1 MELNHSQKLGLDIDR
16 HIALDA
22 GAGTGKTTVMAHRY
36 VQHILSQNQRATR
49 LLPPAPRVPLKGM
62 GAIRC
67 PARERTSL
75 KDWQGLLP
83 TETVAITFTRKA
95 AAELKGRIRRL
106 IASLRADSHLDGV
119 ANGVH
124 DSRISDQGDVEMLL
138 SLMEDAPIS
147 TIDSF
152 LSSIVSPWIGL
163 VCDNPGSEQ
172 VDEGGSILLR
182 EEAIRTAWR
191 LQKGIDAVEVGM
203 SGDIEEF
210 LEARDR
216 LSVRLGGQSASST
229 VIRGLM
235 KRSLFVEEA
244 ARSMGDKGRNILVG
258 DLDHLFLNPTVDILD
273 VWYLEFRALI
283 EEWVDSWLEGGAHF
297 VTGADRLDGMT
308 RFRYVQNLC
317 TLNSED
323 QIWRLQWI
331 WLVSHAI
338 TPSASIEKIKCKPLS
353 RASPPTSQG
362 WPSGILS
369 KAANKAMSAD
379 VKNMIVGNCETL
391 SVPIREVMSISN
403 GLLLR
408 SIGRASFLLNPCIA
422 EPELIEG
429 QYAHPPRLGTDLPQL
444 PVDRAMRLTTEL
456 EIEVIQDLFTVN
468 NGVQEILTRLKS
480 LEGVTDYDDMHRFA
494 EDLLLARCPAVC
506 RTWYPKK
513 VIDALDSIGNKPWR
527 DDHLTRAIVASEDK
541 SDVHED
547 LMRRITIL
555 RELRRGYR
563 AFIIDEYQDT
573 NPQHFRLLA
582 RLWGRRH
589 LESDELRPPAGEWDP
604 TVCIVG
610 DMKQS
615 IYRFRQAELTVMRR
629 AVEIIRTI
637 NVDEATMEHRLDDL
651 KKTGFARDPRPI
663 PGKPEEGT
671 GFIRSNALLSEDSK
685 REKWV
690 AFEKDDGPSK
700 IELSAI
706 DRRSEGHIEMRTNH
720 RTLPNLM
727 NTMNHIFQDTFSSRH
742 QTLPGPWHAE
752 AQDLLPG
759 RKSETEPAF
768 EWILPARTEVV
779 EISENPEI
787 AINPFENID
796 STNRDLSN
804 QLLAKRLTSLL
815 NGQKVRVK
823 DCEND
828 SWKEVAGVEHQILP
842 EDIMILVS
850 SRSRIPDILTTLEEH
865 GIPAVADKQG
875 VLLQRPAVQPLM
887 SLLWLTCSPNDR
899 AAALAVGHSCLV
911 GLDDSTL
918 NDHLSKSTGNQILG
932 LANIAPTPELKSL
945 LGKIAKSVANN
956 DIRGAIITAIDHSD
970 LLRTF
975 PREGDRQDVNN
986 WLSLFERILDKEG
999 GDAAL
1004 AQLRLRE
1011 LEELDSD
1018 GPKSTS
1024 DGTAGAVQVLTI
1036 HGSKGLESPVV
1047 VLYDIFNIGARDSSL
1062 SSSDNVL
1069 VTPEMIAGRIH
1080 PWRGVAKPESGLWT
1094 LASMMEEGQ
1103 RLAERRRQFYVAL
1116 TRARDRVIV
1125 VGTPSGGA
1133 EISSD
1138 GYLEMNR
1145 GQARENMGY
1154 MLLDGLAHSSITAGN
1169 EGSTWSDGG
1178 LEQTGKTLRLD
1189 PSGLIENGFL
1199 PSDCVNGIAIFHHP
1213 SCFESTSLQS
1223 PLQKWQE
1230 RIDALAN
1237 ASAITSPRKQRN
1249 TIHEIGLPSHSLDAA
1264 WNCRRRHWLAM
1275 RMNWRAEPLNFI
1287 PIKNKEDFWPSAT
1300 EFGSLFHRLLE
1311 IGLANPATESKDL
1324 DATWTVSQP
1333 NRLLDDITFDEVLAQ
1348 SSFSDSQMTKRARS
1362 RMYHLAKLVDDGIL
1376 GRLTQG
1382 GRFDGM
1388 VVEGLRTELPFNFVS
1403 KSQHDIDRKG
1413 WSPRGEISLVKVE
1426 EIHTIFDGR
1435 ADLVLALRDDEGKGW
1450 LQVVD
1455 AKTKGCLSG
1464 YNRESP
1470 EDGHPLQHAPL
1481 ADSPYAETDSEKEIL
1496 ADYRLQL
1503 TLYCLALEESEKS
1516 KPLSQ
1521 QREILPPAIL
1531 VAASGRMIRMRDEE
1545 YNQAKSDLKELLSWM
1560 GYISA
1565 IEDGYEPPQCSNP
1578 GVCKACLFFSGT
1590 IALEEP
1596 NVLPDQA

>member
-1 MELNHSQKLGLDIDR
+1 MKLNHSQKLGLDIDR

-36 VQHILSQNQRATR
+36 VQHILSRNQRATR
-49 LLPPAPRVPLKGM
+49 TLPPAARVPLKGM

-67 PARERTSL
+67 PAIERTSL

-106 IASLRADSHLDGV
+106 IASLRAAPPSESDT
-119 ANGVH
+119 NGVH
-124 DSRISDQGDVEMLL
+124 DTRISDQGDVEMLL

-147 TIDSF
+147 TIDAF
-152 LSSIVSPWIGL
+152 LSSIISPWIGL
-163 VCDNPGSEQ
+163 VCDNPGGEQ
-172 VDEGGSILLR
+172 VDEEGSILLR

-210 LEARDR
+210 LAARDR
-216 LSVRLGGQSASST
+216 LSIRLGGQSASST

-244 ARSMGDKGRNILVG
+244 ARSMGEKGRNILVE
-258 DLDHLFLNPTVDILD
+258 DLDHLFLNPTADILD
-273 VWYLEFRALI
+273 TWYLDFRVLI
-283 EEWVDSWLEGGAHF
+283 EEWVDNWLDGGAHF
-297 VTGADRLDGMT
+297 ITGADRLDGMT

-323 QIWRLQWI
+323 QIWRLQWM

-338 TPSASIEKIKCKPLS
+338 TSATNINKIQCKPLS

-369 KAANKAMSAD
+369 KSANKAMTAD
-379 VKNMIVGNCETL
+379 VKNMIASNAEAL
-391 SVPIREVMSISN
+391 SIPIRSMMNTSN

-408 SIGRASFLLNPCIA
+408 SIGRASFLLNPCIS
-422 EPELIEG
+422 EPELVEG
-429 QYAHPPRLGTDLPQL
+429 QYAHPPRIGVNLPQL
-444 PVDRAMRLTTEL
+444 PVDRAMRLTTDL

-494 EDLLLARCPAVC
+494 EDLLLTRCPAVC
-506 RTWYPKK
+506 RTWYPKN
-513 VIDALDSIGNKPWR
+513 VIDALDSIGDKPWL
-527 DDHLTRAIVASEDK
+527 DEHLSRAIIACNGKSE
-541 SDVHED
+541 VHED
-547 LMRRITIL
+547 LMRRISIL

-589 LESDELRPPAGEWDP
+589 LESDEVRPPAGEWDP

-629 AVEIIRTI
+629 AVEIIRNI
-637 NVDEATMEHRLDDL
+637 NIDEATMENRLDDL
-651 KKTGFARDPRPI
+651 KKSGSARDPRPI
-663 PGKPEEGT
+663 PGKGGEGT
-671 GFIRSNALLSEDSK
+671 GFIRSSEMISEDSE
-685 REKWV
+685 REEWISF
-690 AFEKDDGPSK
+690 AKDDGATK
-700 IELSAI
+700 VEDAAI
-706 DRRSEGHIEMRTNH
+706 KKRSQGHIEMRTNH
-720 RTLPNLM
+720 RTLPSLM
-727 NTMNHIFQDTFSSRH
+727 NTMNHIFQDTFSRRH

-752 AQDLLPG
+752 SQDLLPG
-759 RKSETEPAF
+759 RKSEIESAF
-768 EWILPARTEVV
+768 EWILPTRTEVSD
-779 EISENPEI
+779 IPEDLSI
-787 AINPFENID
+787 PINPFENID

-804 QLLAKRLTSLL
+804 QLLAKRLVSLL

-823 DCEND
+823 DCKND
-828 SWKEVAGVEHQILP
+828 SWKEVEADGHQILP
-842 EDIMILVS
+842 EDIMILVA
-850 SRSRIPDILTTLEEH
+850 SRSRIPGILNVLEEH
-865 GIPAVADKQG
+865 GIPAIADKQG
-875 VLLQRPAVQPLM
+875 VLLQRPAIQPLM
-887 SLLWLTCSPNDR
+887 SLLWLACSPNDR
-899 AAALAVGHSCLV
+899 AAALAVGQSCLV

-918 NDHLSKSTGNQILG
+918 NDHLAESTGNQIVG
-932 LANIAPTPELKSL
+932 LADIAPTLELKNLLEKFASL
-945 LGKIAKSVANN
+945 VAHN
-956 DIRGAIITAIDHSD
+956 DIRRAIITMIDHSD

-986 WLSLFERILDKEG
+986 WLSLFERLLEKEG

-1036 HGSKGLESPVV
+1036 HSSKGLESPVV

-1103 RLAERRRQFYVAL
+1103 RMAERRRQFYVAL

-1125 VGTPSGGA
+1125 VGTPGGGVN
-1133 EISSD
+1133 ISSD

-1154 MLLDGLAHSSITAGN
+1154 MLLDGLAYSSIKAGN
-1169 EGSTWSDGG
+1169 EGCTWSEGG
-1178 LEQTGKTLRLD
+1178 LEQTGNILRMD
-1189 PSGLIENGFL
+1189 PSVLIDNGFL
-1199 PSDCVNGIAIFHHP
+1199 PKDGVDGIAIFHHP
-1213 SCFESTSLQS
+1213 SCFDSNPLQS

-1230 RIDALAN
+1230 RISAIAN
-1237 ASAITSPRKQRN
+1237 ATSTKLPQLSRK
-1249 TIHEIGLPSHSLDAA
+1249 TVHEIGLPSHSLDAA
-1264 WNCRRRHWLAM
+1264 WNCRRRHWLAI

-1287 PIKNKEDFWPSAT
+1287 PIKTQEDFWPSAT

-1324 DATWTVSQP
+1324 DATWTDSQP
-1333 NRLLDDITFDEVLAQ
+1333 NRLLDEDTFDEVLAQ
-1348 SSFSDSQMTKRARS
+1348 SSFSDSQMTKRVRS
-1362 RMYHLAKLVDDGIL
+1362 RMYHLAKLVDDGVL
-1376 GRLTQG
+1376 GKLTQG
-1382 GRFDGM
+1382 ESFDGM
-1388 VVEGLRTELPFNFVS
+1388 KVEGLRTELPFNFVS
-1403 KSQHDIDRKG
+1403 KSKHDIDRKG
-1413 WSPRGEISLVKVE
+1413 WSPRGEIPLVKIE

-1435 ADLVLALRDDEGKGW
+1435 ADLVLALRDSAEQGW

-1470 EDGHPLQHAPL
+1470 EDGHPLQIVSTN
-1481 ADSPYAETDSEKEIL
+1481 DSPFAESESEIEIL
-1496 ADYRLQL
+1496 EAHRLQL
-1503 TLYCLALEESEKS
+1503 TLYCLALEENENK

-1521 QREILPPAIL
+1521 QRKILPPAIL

-1545 YNQAKSDLKELLSWM
+1545 YEQAKIDLRELISWM

-1565 IEDGYEPPQCSNP
+1565 VEDGYEPPQCSNP
-1578 GVCKACLFFSGT
+1578 GVCKACIFFSGS
-1590 IALEEP
+1590 ISLEET
-1596 NVLPDQA
+1596 ND